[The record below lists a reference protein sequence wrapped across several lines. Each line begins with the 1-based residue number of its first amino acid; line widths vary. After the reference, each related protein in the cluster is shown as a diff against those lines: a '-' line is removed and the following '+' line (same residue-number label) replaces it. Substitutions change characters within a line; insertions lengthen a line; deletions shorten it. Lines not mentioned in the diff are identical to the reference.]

1 MTEAKQ
7 ETKPKAPKEKKPKG
21 EKKEKP
27 VKPWS
32 PEAQTAATQI
42 VTLWGAIV
50 NVQAIRGT
58 TKAGNGKL
66 AESLDRTTVY
76 LKRSAKLL
84 AEAVE

>member
-1 MTEAKQ
+1 MTT
-7 ETKPKAPKEKKPKG
+7 ETKEPKAKKPKK
-21 EKKEKP
+21 EKAEKP

-32 PEAQTAATQI
+32 PAAQEAATQI
-42 VTLWGAIV
+42 VTLWNAIV
-50 NVQAIRGT
+50 SVQGIRGT

-66 AESLDRTTVY
+66 AESLDRGTVY

>member
-1 MTEAKQ
+1 MTT
-7 ETKPKAPKEKKPKG
+7 ETKKPKQPKG

-32 PEAQTAATQI
+32 QEAQTAATHI
-42 VTLWGAIV
+42 VTLWGSIV
-50 NVQAIRGT
+50 SVQSIRGT
-58 TKAGNGKL
+58 AKDGKL
-66 AESLDRTTVY
+66 AESLDRSTVY